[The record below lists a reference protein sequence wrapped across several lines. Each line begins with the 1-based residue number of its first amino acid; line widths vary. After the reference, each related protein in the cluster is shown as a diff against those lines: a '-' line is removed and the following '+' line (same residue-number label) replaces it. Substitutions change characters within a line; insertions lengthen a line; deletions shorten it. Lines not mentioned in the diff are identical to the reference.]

1 MPYTGLLSWHIME
14 RVGQFH
20 SRSGDRKCKL
30 DYLIKYMTILVEN
43 VESSV
48 FKNKAGELFPSSEF
62 SHKAL
67 WKLSTQ
73 PASGLENWGL
83 TVALS
88 WLFQI
93 FTLSPVTQY
102 IHSLPWNCEMPSN
115 HWLWDLAHGMSH
127 ITDRTEICLLGWAH
141 MLSTSAI
148 GMRAYLGYPLGPV
161 GW

>member
-20 SRSGDRKCKL
+20 SRSRDRKCKL

-73 PASGLENWGL
+73 PASGLEN
-83 TVALS
+83 
-88 WLFQI
+88 
-93 FTLSPVTQY
+93 
-102 IHSLPWNCEMPSN
+102 
-115 HWLWDLAHGMSH
+115 
-127 ITDRTEICLLGWAH
+127 
-141 MLSTSAI
+141 
-148 GMRAYLGYPLGPV
+148 
-161 GW
+161 